1 MIRNKYIQWALIFVV
16 GLGLGWL
23 FFSHSSQNYP
33 VAAQKSES
41 AKQIWTCSMHPQI
54 RQDHPGKCPL
64 CGMDLIP
71 LQQNNE
77 AQNPAVIT
85 LSEDAVQTANIQ
97 TSPVMKGAAAKE
109 IRLYGRVENDER
121 AVSVLPAHL
130 PGRIDKLLINFTGDR
145 VVQGQTI
152 AIVYSPELVQAQQEL
167 LEAKKL
173 NGSVPGALEAAREKL
188 RQWKLT
194 PAQINAVENGGRP
207 VTEFE
212 VKATTS
218 GVVTKKMVNQGDYV
232 SQGAALYEVTDLS
245 RLWVLFDVYETDLPW
260 IKAGDNL
267 SYELQSMPGKE
278 FSGRVS
284 FVSPMVDSRSRTV
297 KIRVE
302 APNRNALFKPGMLAS
317 GVLKAKLK
325 GNASDLI
332 VPRSAV
338 LWTGTRSVVYVKV
351 PNAATPSFEMRN
363 VTLGTDLG
371 ESIIVTAGLHEGE
384 NVVTNGVFSVDAAAQ
399 LAGKPSMMNH
409 PETAPVVA
417 GEKTAKKTNMQH
429 KKIVYVCPMKEDA
442 DIVLD
447 HPGKCPKCGMNLV
460 KKEL

>member
-23 FFSHSSQNYP
+23 FFSHSSEHKP
-33 VAAQKSES
+33 AITQKSES
-41 AKQIWTCSMHPQI
+41 AKQIWTCAMHPQI
-54 RQDHPGKCPL
+54 RMDHPGKCPI

-71 LQQNNE
+71 LKENNE
-77 AQNPAVIT
+77 TQSPAAII
-85 LSEDAVQTANIQ
+85 LSEDAMQTANIQ

-173 NGSVPGALEAAREKL
+173 NGSVPGALDAAREKL

-207 VTEFE
+207 VTEFA

-232 SQGAALYEVTDLS
+232 SQGVALYEVTDLS
-245 RLWVLFDVYETDLPW
+245 RLWILFDVYETDLPW
-260 IKAGDNL
+260 IRNGDRL
-267 SYELQSMPGKE
+267 TYELQSMPGKE
-278 FSGRVS
+278 FSGKVT
-284 FVSPMVDSRSRTV
+284 FVSPTVDSRSRTI

-302 APNRNALFKPGMLAS
+302 APNRNSFFKPGMLAS
-317 GVLKAKLK
+317 GMLKSRLK
-325 GNASDLI
+325 GSASDLI

-338 LWTGTRSVVYVKV
+338 LWTGTRSVIYVKV
-351 PNAATPSFEMRN
+351 PNATTPSFEMRN
-363 VTLGTDLG
+363 VTLGADLG
-371 ESIIVTAGLHEGE
+371 ENIVVTAGLHEGE
-384 NVVTNGVFSVDAAAQ
+384 AVVTNGVFSVDAAAQ
-399 LAGKPSMMNH
+399 LAGKPSMMNQ
-409 PETAPVVA
+409 ANSKPVVKTQSGSKA
-417 GEKTAKKTNMQH
+417 GERH
-429 KKIVYVCPMKEDA
+429 KKVVYVCPMKEDA
-442 DIVLD
+442 DVVSD
-447 HPGKCPKCGMNLV
+447 HPGKCPKCGMDLV